1 MCNRR
6 KIRQISEGYVNL
18 NGSWQRGIRGWQKVI
33 SGVAEGHEWGGEGHK
48 RGGRGASVGW
58 QKSISGVE
66 EGHQWGSKV
75 AAQGQQRGF
84 YKSAHPEHL
93 IQTQALMLHS
103 CSFFLSMF
111 KSFSLLLM
119 HNSKNNNNNNNNSS
133 SENKLE

>member
-1 MCNRR
+1 M
-6 KIRQISEGYVNL
+6 G
-18 NGSWQRGIRGWQKVI
+18 WQRGI
-33 SGVAEGHEWGGEGHK
+33 SGVAEKHQW
-48 RGGRGASVGW
+48 GGRGSSVG
-58 QKSISGVE
+58 QQSGST
-66 EGHQWGSKV
+66 G
-75 AAQGQQRGF
+75 AQGGF

-133 SENKLE
+133 SENKLELNKYIKKF